1 MKRIFINNILFRV
14 LAPAVYG
21 TMLYIIVLL
30 VFDSIILLYDNFFSE
45 EVLLCVLITYLLSES
60 MRGAILLLE
69 KFYPFERNS
78 TLRIVL
84 QTSISCILSIIF
96 VSLIIYFYFKQII
109 GYSHFY
115 TELIAFNIVFLISC
129 LFYNLLFFS
138 IFFLDKQ
145 NNIQLIKEQT
155 IKKNSEYKLKTF
167 INEINPNF
175 LFISLETLI
184 AIIKNDPKSSDDFIN
199 RLSEIYRYKLD
210 NKFNELIDLKSE
222 IKSVENLIF
231 ILNLRNNN
239 NIFVNFNIPRKYFG
253 KKIIPNTLNI
263 IFENI
268 INNNIISNLQS
279 FEVNCEISN
288 ESYLLIT
295 YRENQVLRQFENS
308 ENQFEIIESS
318 LKYFTNR
325 DFSMTIENKK
335 CLIKIPLLEIEKEV

>member
-14 LAPAVYG
+14 VAPAIYG

-45 EVLLCVLITYLLSES
+45 EVLLCILITYLLSES
-60 MRGAILLLE
+60 MRAAILLLDR
-69 KFYPFERNS
+69 FYPFEKNS
-78 TLRIVL
+78 TIRILL

-96 VSLIIYFYFKQII
+96 VSLIIYFYFKLII

-145 NNIQLIKEQT
+145 SNIQLIKEQT
-155 IKKNSEYKLKTF
+155 KRKNSEYKLKAF

-175 LFISLETLI
+175 LFASLETLI
-184 AIIKNDPKSSDDFIN
+184 TIIRNEPKSSDDFIN
-199 RLSEIYRYKLD
+199 RLSRIYRYKLD

-222 IKSVENLIF
+222 INSVEDLIF

-239 NIFVNFNIPRKYFG
+239 NILVNFNIPEKYFN
-253 KKIIPNTLNI
+253 KNILPNTLNR

-268 INNNIISNLQS
+268 VNNNIISNLQS
-279 FEVNCEISN
+279 FKVNCEINSK
-288 ESYLLIT
+288 SFLLIT
-295 YRENQVLRQFENS
+295 YMENPILRNFEDA
-308 ENQFEIIESS
+308 ENQFEIIVSS
-318 LKYFTNR
+318 YKYFTNR
-325 DFSMTIENKK
+325 SLSKTVENKK
-335 CLIKIPLLEIEKEV
+335 CLIKIPLLEIEREI